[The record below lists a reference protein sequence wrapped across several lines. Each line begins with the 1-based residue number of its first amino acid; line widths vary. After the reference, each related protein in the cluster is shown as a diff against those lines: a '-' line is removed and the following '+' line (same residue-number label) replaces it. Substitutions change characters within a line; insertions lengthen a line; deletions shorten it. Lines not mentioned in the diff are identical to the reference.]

1 MRLEYISISSVL
13 SKLAHVAAPMGHIFG
28 VFLRVFGSV
37 GDVLTQFII
46 KNAKGQDKNHR
57 LYDRG
62 GLYLEVLPAGGKHQ
76 QSNADQ

>member
-1 MRLEYISISSVL
+1 MWRHLWGIF
-13 SKLAHVAAPMGHIFG
+13 LAY
-28 VFLRVFGSV
+28 FLRVFGSV